1 MTGRKLT
8 TELFEIDRSP
18 SNRHCVAATSTINC
32 PFCNSLQK
40 KTCITRASNSR
51 PVKHESGIRF
61 RHRSTVMTKPVDTC
75 LGVKT
80 TFGPHMHNYLRR
92 ASDPTRRD
100 VCISKKNSI
109 SEKRNLISRLFIT
122 LHRLVLFV
130 RRKQPHVSPHENQLL
145 FDRNFHGI
153 RSHFSLSFRF
163 FPKLTDHYRTCPTT
177 TQVGIGL
184 YLRAA
189 DKLLGLR
196 CFTVLT
202 YVLTDAAA

>member
-1 MTGRKLT
+1 LQQHQ
-8 TELFEIDRSP
+8 RSIVR
-18 SNRHCVAATSTINC
+18 SAIRCR
-32 PFCNSLQK
+32 K

-122 LHRLVLFV
+122 LQRLVLFV